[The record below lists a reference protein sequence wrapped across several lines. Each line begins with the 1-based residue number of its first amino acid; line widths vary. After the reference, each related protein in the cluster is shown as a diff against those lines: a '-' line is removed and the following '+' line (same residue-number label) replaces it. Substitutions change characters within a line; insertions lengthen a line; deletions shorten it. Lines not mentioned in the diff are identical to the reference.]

1 MKRETHFDCLPDRW
15 HAAFERLRSFP
26 EKGKAARGGSDRHG
40 LDAGADPDACTYTD
54 PDADP
59 DTHAGTDPDTD
70 TGADP
75 DTDTGCNA
83 RADAHPHHPVGHDC
97 DDESAGG
104 NQEPYG

>member
-1 MKRETHFDCLPDRW
+1 MKRKLVLIACLIVGMLLLSACGLFPKKEKQPAEEVTVTVSTPEPTPTPAPD
-15 HAAFERLRSFP
+15 
-26 EKGKAARGGSDRHG
+26 
-40 LDAGADPDACTYTD
+40 
-54 PDADP
+54 
-59 DTHAGTDPDTD
+59 AGTDTDTD

-75 DTDTGCNA
+75 NADTGCNA